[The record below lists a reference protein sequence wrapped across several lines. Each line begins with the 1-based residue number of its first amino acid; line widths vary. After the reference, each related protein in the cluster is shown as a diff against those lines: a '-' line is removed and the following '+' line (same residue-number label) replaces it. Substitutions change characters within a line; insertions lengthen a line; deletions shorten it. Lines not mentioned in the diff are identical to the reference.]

1 MLLSCSSYEVYK
13 EILKK
18 KDFLRMILLLILAK
32 IKLNWHI

>member
-18 KDFLRMILLLILAK
+18 MTLRMILLLILAK